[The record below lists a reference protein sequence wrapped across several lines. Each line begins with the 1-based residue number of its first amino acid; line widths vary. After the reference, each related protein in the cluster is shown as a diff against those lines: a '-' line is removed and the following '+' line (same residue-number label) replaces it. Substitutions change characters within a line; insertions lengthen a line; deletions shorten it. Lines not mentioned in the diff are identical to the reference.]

1 MKKYK
6 IEITET
12 LQKVIEIEADNEETA
27 ILIAKM
33 KYRNQEVILDE
44 NDFIEVGFKPFD
56 RQ

>member
-12 LQKVIEIEADNEETA
+12 LQKVIEIDADDIDTA
-27 ILIAKM
+27 ILIAKK
-33 KYRNQEVILDE
+33 KYRNQEVILNE
-44 NDFIEVGFKPFD
+44 NDFIEAEFKPFD